1 MIPTVRRT
9 GALCALLILP
19 LLFCEHAAAQNA
31 ADAAALAEY
40 RLTDDGLAK
49 FSQATRN
56 LGAAVAADPGLEE
69 RMDRK
74 SRDDATIA
82 ETAAIY
88 DSEPAVRKA
97 VEDADL
103 TSSEYVTFV
112 YSLAQAA
119 MGAWSMQ
126 QYGEDKLPAGTPRE
140 NVDFYLANSDKIA
153 ALSKE
158 MQALDKNDD

>member
-1 MIPTVRRT
+1 MTPTVRRT
-9 GALCALLILP
+9 GALCVLLILP
-19 LLFCEHAAAQNA
+19 LLFGERAAAQD
-31 ADAAALAEY
+31 ADAATLAAY
-40 RLTDDGLAK
+40 RLTDEGLAK

-56 LGAAVAADPGLEE
+56 LGAAVAADPALEE
-69 RMDRK
+69 RMDEK
-74 SRDDATIA
+74 AKDDATIA

-88 DSEPAVRKA
+88 DSEPAVREA

-119 MGAWSMQ
+119 MGAWTMQ
-126 QYGEDKLPAGTPRE
+126 QYGEDKLPPGIPRE
-140 NVDFYLANSDKIA
+140 NVDFYLANSDRIA

-158 MQALDKNDD
+158 MQALDKDDD

>member
-1 MIPTVRRT
+1 MTLTVRRT
-9 GALCALLILP
+9 GAFCVLLILP
-19 LLFCEHAAAQNA
+19 LFFCDRAASQD
-31 ADAAALAEY
+31 ADAATLAEY
-40 RLTDDGLAK
+40 RLTDEGLAK

-69 RMDRK
+69 RMDKK
-74 SRDDATIA
+74 SQDDATIA

-88 DSEPAVRKA
+88 ESEPAVRKA
-97 VEDADL
+97 VEDADM

-119 MGAWSMQ
+119 MGAWTMQ

-140 NVDFYLANSDKIA
+140 NVDFYLANTDKIA

-158 MQALDKNDD
+158 MQALDKGDD